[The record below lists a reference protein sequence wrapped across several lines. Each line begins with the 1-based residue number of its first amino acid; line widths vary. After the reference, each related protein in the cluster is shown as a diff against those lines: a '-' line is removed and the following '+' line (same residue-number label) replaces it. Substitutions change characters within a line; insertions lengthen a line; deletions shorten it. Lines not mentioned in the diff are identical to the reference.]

1 MRVTLAEKGIVM
13 RNKKQPSKIAFNLPL
28 SQMREKLAFAAK
40 SLPRAGSAALL
51 AVALFGVSINCL
63 RAQTAEE
70 GVVRHTGKAAESPEA
85 AKSADSVADANSQRM
100 TLIEFAM
107 KHQGIPY
114 RSGGSTVK
122 GFDCSGFV
130 WFVYRNALKMD
141 VPRSSR
147 GLWSSD
153 AKTVRLEDALPGD
166 VLVFSAKKGGAG
178 SINHTAILVDKA
190 SIIHAVS
197 SGPKRGIII
206 SPITDGYF
214 SPRLV
219 GVKRFL
225 LDD

>member
-1 MRVTLAEKGIVM
+1 
-13 RNKKQPSKIAFNLPL
+13 
-28 SQMREKLAFAAK
+28 
-40 SLPRAGSAALL
+40 
-51 AVALFGVSINCL
+51 
-63 RAQTAEE
+63 
-70 GVVRHTGKAAESPEA
+70 
-85 AKSADSVADANSQRM
+85 
-100 TLIEFAM
+100 M

-130 WFVYRNALKMD
+130 WFVYRNALNMD
-141 VPRSSR
+141 IPRSSR

-166 VLVFSAKKGGAG
+166 VLVFSAKKGGSG

-197 SGPKRGIII
+197 SGPKRGVII

-214 SPRLV
+214 APRLV

-225 LDD
+225 LDE